1 MWVLL
6 AGGVIIYGLSL
17 VEMACGFPVRKG
29 TRAAFHTCVTAPLVC
44 AIAITATIFLI
55 AEEYLMVS
63 GLNRELLV
71 TVLGEQVRVALQG
84 PQFLLLLLV
93 LLTALLTVGL
103 CTSLLLR
110 GRRPELALLAKVG
123 WEHRHV
129 LLRLLRESWWMAAL
143 SGIAGALL
151 ALGVIEVAAS
161 LPPLWEIGSVLAGG
175 PLLGMALASLVVSI
189 LARHELKSLYLERA

>member
-1 MWVLL
+1 MRRTLL
-6 AGGVIIYGLSL
+6 SS
-17 VEMACGFPVRKG
+17 
-29 TRAAFHTCVTAPLVC
+29 AAFHTRVTAPLVC

-63 GLNRELLV
+63 GLNRVLVV

-84 PQFLLLLLV
+84 PQFLLVLLV
-93 LLTALLTVGL
+93 LLTALLTIGL

-123 WEHRHV
+123 WERRHV